1 MLLRAGSENFKP
13 CIIFIYVLICN
24 KNFSLFF
31 FSWDCPFSVAL
42 RRMKLYNHSVMK
54 ELLRKLIQAETTAE
68 KGELAAA
75 EIISDELGRS
85 GVDCQIDSWGSSRA
99 NLIAQIPVAELKS
112 AGRKGGLLFVCH
124 LDVVAAGEAGWRY
137 PAFAGVESEG
147 KIYGRGSVD
156 MKGGIAAAVT
166 AIRQIVDSAV
176 KLRGDII
183 FFAAA
188 GEETDSCGT
197 RRFINNFPLRGEL
210 AGVVIPEPTG
220 FEVVTAH
227 RGMLWLEVKTEG
239 RAAHSSTPE
248 LGVNAIASMKILL
261 GELDNYKIRLVLRRV
276 GFQPHPPAFLR
287 KQEGGGG
294 CSRVPALRGPSMSV
308 NTIAGGK
315 EINVVPDECSIGID
329 IRTLPGQQFQ
339 EIISDFEKI
348 FAKLKQRDSQFE
360 ASVSVMREVGALETD
375 SSCDFVKDFCS
386 AVGASE
392 TKAVG
397 FTTDGPH
404 FAPLGA
410 PVVIFGPGKPQLAH
424 KPDEYIDIADLEKAV
439 EYYKNI
445 ILKFLT

>member
-1 MLLRAGSENFKP
+1 M
-13 CIIFIYVLICN
+13 FIYILICN
-24 KNFSLFF
+24 KNFSLFL
-31 FSWDCPFSVAL
+31 FSQDRV
-42 RRMKLYNHSVMK
+42 YNCRVMK
-54 ELLRKLIQAETTAE
+54 ELLRKLVQAETTAQ
-68 KGELAAA
+68 KGELTAA

-85 GVDCQIDSWGSSRA
+85 GVDCRMDSWGLNRA
-99 NLIAQIPVAELKS
+99 NLTAKIRS
-112 AGRKGGLLFVCH
+112 NGRKGGLLFLCH
-124 LDVVAAGEAGWRY
+124 LDVIAAGEAGWRY
-137 PAFAGVESEG
+137 PAFAGVESGG

-166 AIRQIVDSAV
+166 AIREIVDSAV
-176 KLRGDII
+176 KLEGDII

-197 RRFINNFPLRGEL
+197 RRFISNFNNKLPKI
-210 AGVVIPEPTG
+210 AGVVVSEPTD

-227 RGMLWLEVKTEG
+227 RGLVWLKVKTKG

-248 LGVNAIASMKILL
+248 LGVNAITSMKSLL
-261 GELDNYKIRLVLRRV
+261 AELENYEIR
-276 GFQPHPPAFLR
+276 FQPHKLLG
-287 KQEGGGG
+287 K
-294 CSRVPALRGPSMSV
+294 CSMSV

-315 EINVVPDECSIGID
+315 EINVVPGQCCVGID
-329 IRTLPGQQFQ
+329 IRTLPGQNHQ

-348 FAKLKQRDSQFE
+348 FAKLKQKNPWFE
-360 ASVSVMREVGALETD
+360 ASVSIVREVGALETD
-375 SSCDFVKDFCS
+375 LSCDFVKDFCS

-397 FTTDGPH
+397 FATDGPY
-404 FAPLGA
+404 FASLGA

-424 KPDEYIDIADLEKAV
+424 KPDEYIDLADVEKAV